1 MWHIHV
7 CSLHTPGCDFF
18 FCYLPQGSRSVST
31 AGFHGDCP
39 WCRSATDRIIG
50 SQSVLQ
56 QWNAPSLSS
65 GCHLQC
71 LWWGETFLRFI
82 SCVWS
87 GETLLRF
94 ISCVWSGETLLRFI
108 SSACDQVSPYWGLS
122 PVPVIRWDLTEVYL
136 QCLWSGK
143 TILRFIS
150 SVCDQV
156 KPYWGLSPVPV
167 IS

>member
-1 MWHIHV
+1 MESV
-7 CSLHTPGCDFF
+7 THTCVLLAYTWLWLLFS
-18 FCYLPQGSRSVST
+18 YLPQGSRSVST
-31 AGFHGDCP
+31 TGFHGDCP

-71 LWWGETFLRFI
+71 LWSGETFLRFI

-87 GETLLRF
+87 GETF
-94 ISCVWSGETLLRFI
+94 LRFI
-108 SSACDQVSPYWGLS
+108 SSACGQVKPYWGLF

-143 TILRFIS
+143 IILRFIS
-150 SVCDQV
+150 SACDQV
-156 KPYWGLSPVPV
+156 RSYWGLSPVPV
-167 IS
+167 IR